1 MLEFM
6 FGGRNRKSREE
17 MREHA
22 RWIKEV
28 NGVDPSGTIVPVI
41 HPPTSNDQVQNP
53 PPEEKRGDTLH

>member
-1 MLEFM
+1 M

-17 MREHA
+17 MREHT

-28 NGVDPSGTIVPVI
+28 NGVDPSGTIIPNV
-41 HPPTSNDQVQNP
+41 HPRTSNDQVQNP